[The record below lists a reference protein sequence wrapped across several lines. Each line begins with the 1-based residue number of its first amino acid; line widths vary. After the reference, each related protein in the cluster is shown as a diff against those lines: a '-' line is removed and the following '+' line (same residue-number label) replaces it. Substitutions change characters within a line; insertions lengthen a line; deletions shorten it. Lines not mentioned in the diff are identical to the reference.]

1 MQFIDSK
8 QSKDPWWIF
17 TQPAAHAWA
26 PCRNRTIYSP

>member
-1 MQFIDSK
+1 MVN
-8 QSKDPWWIF
+8 IF